1 MKLSRFNLEELQA
14 FRSTQK
20 LAYDCVRA
28 VEKQLKAGMTE
39 REACALMKDDLR
51 KRGVTQFFHEPFAW
65 FGDRTALRGFGPD
78 TDFLPTDRKLETGM
92 PVVLDIAP
100 IRNGYAADIG
110 YSTSFGRNADV
121 EAMQHALMECRDF
134 ILKSVRA
141 RKPFRQI
148 YRELDGV
155 IARHGFLNVHRIYPK
170 RVLAHRVFR
179 YERSPVQRFLQRFR
193 VMGFGLPTYLYVLG
207 RSTVA
212 RMFPRWMNS
221 PLWNDGPESDH
232 PPLPGLWAVEP
243 HIATIDCS
251 AGAKWEEILV
261 VTDDDAFWLDDEV
274 PHCERARMK
283 GWWPAAV
290 PVVSSAARPRRTVTA

>member
-20 LAYDCVRA
+20 LAYDCVCA

-39 REACALMKDDLR
+39 RDACALMKDDLR

-78 TDFLPTDRKLETGM
+78 TDFLPTDRKLEKGM
-92 PVVLDIAP
+92 PVILDIAP
-100 IRNGYAADIG
+100 IRDGYAADIG

-121 EAMQHALMECRDF
+121 EAMQQALMECRDF
-134 ILKSVRA
+134 ILQSVRA

-155 IARHGFLNVHRIYPK
+155 IARHGFLNVHRIYPE

-179 YERSPVQRFLQRFR
+179 YEHSPVQRFLQRFR

-207 RSTVA
+207 RSTIA
-212 RMFPRWMNS
+212 RMFPR
-221 PLWNDGPESDH
+221 LG
-232 PPLPGLWAVEP
+232 GFAAVERRTRIGSSAVAGP
-243 HIATIDCS
+243 VGRGAAHRDHRLLRRREMGGDPGGHRGRRILAGRRS
-251 AGAKWEEILV
+251 AALRAGAQERLV
-261 VTDDDAFWLDDEV
+261 ARGGCPGSRPLRV
-274 PHCERARMK
+274 RAV
-283 GWWPAAV
+283 G
-290 PVVSSAARPRRTVTA
+290 